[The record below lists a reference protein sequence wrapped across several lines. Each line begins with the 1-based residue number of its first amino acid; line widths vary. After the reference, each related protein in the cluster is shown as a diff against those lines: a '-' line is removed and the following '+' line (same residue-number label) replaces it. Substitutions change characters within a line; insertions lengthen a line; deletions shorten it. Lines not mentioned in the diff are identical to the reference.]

1 MLNVRIIKRNLVLRI
16 SLIVL
21 LLIGVVS
28 SITYVVVRRP
38 FAQSYELIDQLGGN
52 LFPSAILSVA
62 TTNTQVIPP
71 IDGVYVGNPKSCIAI
86 RLKSQRSNSTVRIEL
101 AETPFYARS
110 VSTFILPEKGR
121 EYIIYPDILWRY
133 DALRNNEQAEPISVV
148 TQVEVNGK
156 DLGQQVRTFSVRS
169 INECLLGF
177 HKQLAN
183 GKTRFVSTRGF

>member
-21 LLIGVVS
+21 LLAGVVS

-86 RLKSQRSNSTVRIEL
+86 RLKISAVI
-101 AETPFYARS
+101 ARC
-110 VSTFILPEKGR
+110 G
-121 EYIIYPDILWRY
+121 
-133 DALRNNEQAEPISVV
+133 
-148 TQVEVNGK
+148 
-156 DLGQQVRTFSVRS
+156 
-169 INECLLGF
+169 
-177 HKQLAN
+177 
-183 GKTRFVSTRGF
+183 